1 MWFIVK
7 ILWTWNL
14 FFTLL
19 EISKPPFFFSFLAMS
34 LLQLLKKKKIIP
46 LFWQWHCRDCLF
58 FFFKEHS
65 TLGHTRTHSI
75 RAGKLG
81 SGISSIPLPKFNIF
95 SLPILSPSFSFSF
108 SLFSLLLFILSPAF
122 WLNFGNAIAE
132 IQSLSSFSQL
142 SLNSSYNAN

>member
-19 EISKPPFFFSFLAMS
+19 EISKPFFFPFLAMPLS
-34 LLQLLKKKKIIP
+34 QLLKKKNFIP
-46 LFWQWHCRDCLF
+46 LFRQWHCCDCLF
-58 FFFKEHS
+58 FLILKS
-65 TLGHTRTHSI
+65 TLHSDTQHSV
-75 RAGKLG
+75 GKLG

-95 SLPILSPSFSFSF
+95 SLPILSPTFSF
-108 SLFSLLLFILSPAF
+108 SLFSLLLCILSPAF
-122 WLNFGNAIAE
+122 WPNFGNAIAE

>member
-19 EISKPPFFFSFLAMS
+19 EISKPFFFFHFR
-34 LLQLLKKKKIIP
+34 QCHYHNHQKKKFIP
-46 LFWQWHCRDCLF
+46 LFRQWHCRDCLF
-58 FFFKEHS
+58 FI
-65 TLGHTRTHSI
+65 LRALYTRTHSI

-95 SLPILSPSFSFSF
+95 SLPILSPSFSFS
-108 SLFSLLLFILSPAF
+108 LFSLLLFILSLAF
-122 WLNFGNAIAE
+122 LAE
-132 IQSLSSFSQL
+132 FRQCHCRNSVSLLIFPIIFEQFV
-142 SLNSSYNAN
+142 